1 MIRSS
6 VGEFLSAAH
15 NRCAHRR
22 TWTRRQVLAAG
33 AVLAWSLAGG
43 CRQEAPSPQQPKP
56 APPTTTASP
65 ESPTP
70 TAAPPVPEERTLR
83 RKLAQMVL
91 VGFRGLRLDSA
102 NPIVADV
109 RERGLGGVI
118 LFSYDA
124 ALQSP
129 LRNVESPQQVAA
141 LTAELQAM
149 AETPLIVAVDQ
160 EGGLVARLDERHG
173 FPSTLSAQ
181 ALGERNDPAFT
192 YAVAEQMARTLR
204 SVGVNHN
211 FAPVVDLN
219 LNPDNPIIGAL
230 GRSFSADPDVVTAQA
245 AAFIRG
251 HRAHGVTTTLKH
263 FPGHGS
269 SRDDSHLGFVDVTD
283 AWRAVELEPYRR
295 LIAEGLVDSI
305 MTAHVFNARL
315 DPDHVATLSPA
326 ILTGLLREEMGFDGV
341 IVSDDMQMGAIAH
354 VYGFEEAVVQ
364 SVIAGV
370 DVIAIGNNLTY
381 DPDVA
386 GRVIDVLTTAVQDGR
401 LSLERI
407 DASIRRIDAL
417 KAKWK
422 R

>member
-1 MIRSS
+1 
-6 VGEFLSAAH
+6 
-15 NRCAHRR
+15 
-22 TWTRRQVLAAG
+22 
-33 AVLAWSLAGG
+33 
-43 CRQEAPSPQQPKP
+43 
-56 APPTTTASP
+56 
-65 ESPTP
+65 
-70 TAAPPVPEERTLR
+70 
-83 RKLAQMVL
+83 MVL
-91 VGFRGLRLDSA
+91 VGFRGLRLDPA
-102 NPIVADV
+102 NPIAADV
-109 RERGLGGVI
+109 REHGLGGVV
-118 LFSYDA
+118 LFSYDV

-129 LRNVESPQQVAA
+129 VRNVESPQQVAA
-141 LTAELQAM
+141 LTAELQAL
-149 AETPLIVAVDQ
+149 AETPLIVAIDQ

-173 FPSTLSAQ
+173 FPPTLSAQ

-283 AWRAVELEPYRR
+283 TWQTVELEPYRR
-295 LIAEGLVDSI
+295 LLAEGLVDSI

-315 DPDHVATLSPA
+315 DPEYVATLSPA
-326 ILTGLLREEMGFDGV
+326 VLTGLLREEMGFDGV

-354 VYGFEEAVVQ
+354 VYGFEEAIVQ
-364 SVIAGV
+364 SVAAGV
-370 DVIAIGNNLTY
+370 DVIAVGNNLTY
-381 DPDVA
+381 DPHVA
-386 GRVIDVLTTAVQDGR
+386 SRVIDVLATAVQDGR

-407 DASIRRIDAL
+407 DASIRRVDAL
-417 KAKWK
+417 KAKW
-422 R
+422 RR

>member
-1 MIRSS
+1 MGEPRPAAPAGCAYVRS
-6 VGEFLSAAH
+6 
-15 NRCAHRR
+15 
-22 TWTRRQVLAAG
+22 WTRRKVMAAGAAFACCLAAG
-33 AVLAWSLAGG
+33 CG
-43 CRQEAPSPQQPKP
+43 RQTHPVQQSTLIQPI
-56 APPTTTASP
+56 APPLP
-65 ESPTP
+65 ETP
-70 TAAPPVPEERTLR
+70 TSTVTPSVTDEKTLR

-91 VGFRGLRLDSA
+91 VGFRGLRLAPTDS
-102 NPIVADV
+102 IVVDV
-109 RERGLGGVI
+109 RERGLGGVV
-118 LFSYDA
+118 LFSHDV
-124 ALQSP
+124 ALQSAM
-129 LRNVESPQQVAA
+129 RNVESPQQVAA
-141 LTAELQAM
+141 LTAELQAL
-149 AETPLIVAVDQ
+149 AETPLIIACDQ
-160 EGGLVARLDERHG
+160 EGGLVARLDARHG

-192 YAVAEQMARTLR
+192 YTVAEQIARTLR

-269 SRDDSHLGFVDVTD
+269 SRADSHLGFVDVTD
-283 AWRAVELEPYRR
+283 SWRAIELEPYRR

-315 DPDHVATLSPA
+315 DSDYVATLSPA

-341 IVSDDMQMGAIAH
+341 IVSDDMQMGAITH

-364 SVIAGV
+364 SVKAGV
-370 DVIAIGNNLTY
+370 DVIAVGNNLTY

-386 GRVIDVLTTAVQDGR
+386 GRVID
-401 LSLERI
+401 
-407 DASIRRIDAL
+407 
-417 KAKWK
+417 
-422 R
+422 